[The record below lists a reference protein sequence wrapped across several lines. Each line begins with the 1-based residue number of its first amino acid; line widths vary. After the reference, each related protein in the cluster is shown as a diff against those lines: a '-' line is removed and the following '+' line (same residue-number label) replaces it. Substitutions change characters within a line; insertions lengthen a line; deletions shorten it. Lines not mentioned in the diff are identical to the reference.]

1 MGGTGIVGGR
11 TVYQFGM
18 SHARLVYSLLLM
30 AACWAARPGAALAQ
44 HDHPNGNG
52 VRFQLG
58 AQAIGLVTHATPA
71 MQGRDLTEGYLSQP
85 AVAAHLA
92 YRALQFT
99 GMLNLEGLTLKRGE
113 LNAGIWGEGYMD
125 RRHPHTYLHEAV
137 LTAATTVLGTQLSLS
152 AGRGFAPFGTDD
164 PMVRR
169 LVKYP
174 TNHHLSQ
181 ILERLVVIGAARHGP
196 VSLEAGVFNG
206 DEPLAP
212 DDLGSLDRFG
222 DSWAARATLAP
233 RAGVELAASYADVTS
248 PEQPF
253 GGGLDHRA
261 WNVAAR
267 AERSL
272 GANQV
277 YGLVEIGRAG
287 ERSGDF
293 EIFHFNT
300 VLLEGAVQR
309 SGWEVAARF
318 EQSDRPE
325 EERTTDLF
333 RSVRPATDAN
343 ILGTT
348 EWTIGTLQLSRS
360 LNLGS
365 LRVRPF
371 VEVARS
377 AADPNEKPAI
387 IDPAGLYGSDRM
399 WSFSFGIRSSIG
411 MTHRRMGRYGAGLP
425 AMHPSH

>member
-1 MGGTGIVGGR
+1 MGG
-11 TVYQFGM
+11 
-18 SHARLVYSLLLM
+18 
-30 AACWAARPGAALAQ
+30 CWLARPDEAVAQ
-44 HDHPNGNG
+44 HEHPARGG
-52 VRFQLG
+52 VRYQLG
-58 AQAIGLVTHATPA
+58 AHGIGLMTHATPA

-85 AVAAHLA
+85 AVAAHLE
-92 YRALQFT
+92 YGALQFT
-99 GMLNLEGLTLKRGE
+99 GMLNLEGRTLKRGE

-137 LTAATTVLGTQLSLS
+137 LTGTTTLLGTGLSLS
-152 AGRGFAPFGTDD
+152 VGRGFAPFGTDD

-181 ILERLVVIGAARHGP
+181 ILERLVVIGAARHGA
-196 VSLEAGVFNG
+196 VMLEAGLFNG

-212 DDLGSLDRFG
+212 DDLGSLNRFG
-222 DSWAARATLAP
+222 DSWAARATLWP
-233 RAGVELAASYADVTS
+233 LAGVELSASYADVTS

-261 WNVAAR
+261 WNAAAR
-267 AERSL
+267 VQRSF

-277 YGLVEIGRAG
+277 YGLFEIGRAG

-293 EIFHFNT
+293 EAFHFNT

-325 EERTTDLF
+325 EERTTNLF

-360 LNLGS
+360 FRAGS
-365 LRVRPF
+365 LTVQPF
-371 VEVARS
+371 VEVARA

-387 IDPAGLYGSDRM
+387 IDPAGLYGSARM
-399 WSFSFGIRSSIG
+399 WSFSVGIRGAVG
-411 MTHRRMGRYGAGLP
+411 MMHKRMGRYGAALP
-425 AMHPSH
+425 AAHTSP